1 MYLIGNLNNM
11 GVYSCTC
18 MGKDYM
24 VPKCDHEVILLC
36 NICQFWYHLQLYSAP
51 QTSFIS

>member
-1 MYLIGNLNNM
+1 M

-36 NICQFWYHLQLYSAP
+36 NICQFWYHLQLYNAP